1 MESDVF
7 IASIALIIY
16 VGGMW
21 LKWWMWK
28 KENEKP

>member
-7 IASIALIIY
+7 IVSIALIIY